1 MKVISLV
8 IEGLEQAANTG
19 CLEWLFAQDADI
31 ICLQDTRCAEH
42 MLAGNAFFPDHY
54 NPYFLD
60 HYDDPRLNGV
70 AIYSKQL
77 PKAII
82 WGLGFEAFDAQGL
95 YIQAD
100 FDEISVGS
108 VLVPSGTGG
117 PEAMASKLDFLSQ
130 LSSHLEKVRHKRR
143 GYILCGGW
151 ELMAH
156 HADAEDAGN
165 SQALPGLSPSE
176 RGWLLDLYDSGYDDA
191 YALTD
196 QEPGAYT
203 WWPDGDDAGGLRT
216 DTQIIS
222 ELLVSQVERGTIFD
236 EQAFSRHAPV
246 IIDYDLKL

>member
-1 MKVISLV
+1 MRVISLV

-42 MLAGNAFFPDHY
+42 MLAGNVFFPDHY

-70 AIYSKQL
+70 AIYCKQL

-108 VLVPSGTGG
+108 VLVPSGKGG
-117 PEAMASKLDFLSQ
+117 SEAMARKLDFLSQ

-151 ELMAH
+151 ELVAH

-165 SQALPGLSPSE
+165 SPALPGVSTSE
-176 RGWLLDLYDSGYDDA
+176 RGWLLDLYDRGYADA
-191 YALTD
+191 YSLTD

-216 DTQIIS
+216 DTHIIS
-222 ELLVSQVERGTIFD
+222 ELLVGQIERGAIFD

-246 IIDYDLKL
+246 IIDYDLSL

>member
-1 MKVISLV
+1 M
-8 IEGLEQAANTG
+8 
-19 CLEWLFAQDADI
+19 
-31 ICLQDTRCAEH
+31 
-42 MLAGNAFFPDHY
+42 
-54 NPYFLD
+54 
-60 HYDDPRLNGV
+60 
-70 AIYSKQL
+70 

-176 RGWLLDLYDSGYDDA
+176 RGWLLDLYDSGYADA